1 MMKVIG
7 CPPQKIKIMAGQKD
21 YDDIWS
27 RAWKQM
33 YNVEPEDKAKWK
45 DFPAGSN
52 YTGQEAIAEHLAV
65 PVKA

>member
-1 MMKVIG
+1 MKPLLALPTCVDDSVEILVYMMKVIG

-45 DFPAGSN
+45 DFP
-52 YTGQEAIAEHLAV
+52 
-65 PVKA
+65 